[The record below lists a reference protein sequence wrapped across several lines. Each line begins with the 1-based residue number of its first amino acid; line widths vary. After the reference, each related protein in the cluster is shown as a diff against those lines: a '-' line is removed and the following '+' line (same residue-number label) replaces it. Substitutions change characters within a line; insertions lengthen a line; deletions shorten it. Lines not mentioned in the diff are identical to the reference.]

1 MENSPTTGDFP
12 HYWGFNF
19 HVIEIGTRVID
30 IFSYGNLSLSFG
42 RRPGMISAFTLGGI
56 KPNDSSND
64 DAGSEEAVD

>member
-12 HYWGFNF
+12 HPINF
-19 HVIEIGTRVID
+19 HVIEIGTNCVID

-42 RRPGMISAFTLGGI
+42 RRPGMINAFTLGGI

-64 DAGSEEAVD
+64 DAGS